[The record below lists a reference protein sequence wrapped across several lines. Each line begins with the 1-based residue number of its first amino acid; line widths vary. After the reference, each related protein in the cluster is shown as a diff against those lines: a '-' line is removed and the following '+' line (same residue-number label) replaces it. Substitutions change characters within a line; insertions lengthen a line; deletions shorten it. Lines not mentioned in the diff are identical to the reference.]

1 MKKIKYLLT
10 GFMLLTSLLL
20 CFDGDFYP
28 VLHTDA
34 RQMPVQSDS
43 ADLLHHHHLS
53 ITDQLFQKTAAA
65 RPVPEPITAAIL
77 FQPDPSAAES
87 YLSFVWQPPKTT

>member
-20 CFDGDFYP
+20 CFDAGFYAI
-28 VLHTDA
+28 LHAQA

-53 ITDQLFQKTAAA
+53 ITVQLFQKATAA
-65 RPVPEPITAAIL
+65 RPVPESITAAIL